1 MPIYLLDTFGSAS
14 IGVYIRATEEFI
26 IVPKQVPSTKVEKL
40 QEWFKTKIVKTNIG
54 GSVLIG
60 SLICANS
67 NGMILPRFVWDEEL
81 EALKSLRD
89 VNITVMDTKR
99 TAYGNLVLTNDYGAV
114 VDPRLSRKD
123 VKVISD
129 TLGVEAI
136 PGEVAGLPYVGALTT
151 ATNRGVMTHPLIKPE
166 EEELLRDVL
175 KVHVG
180 IGTVNCGIP
189 YIATGLIGNS
199 KVAVAGSLTTGPELF
214 MIGQALGV
222 AEEDERGKNVQNNR
236 IDK

>member
-40 QEWFKTKIVKTNIG
+40 QEWFKTKIVRTNIG

-123 VKVISD
+123 VRVISD
-129 TLGVEAI
+129 TLGVEAV

-151 ATNRGVMTHPLIKPE
+151 ATNKGAMAHPLIKPE

-199 KVAVAGSLTTGPELF
+199 KVAAAGSLTTGPELF

-222 AEEDERGKNVQNNR
+222 AEEDE
-236 IDK
+236 

>member
-1 MPIYLLDTFGSAS
+1 MR
-14 IGVYIRATEEFI
+14 VTEEFI
-26 IVPKQVPSTKVEKL
+26 IVPTQVPPTKIRKL
-40 QEWFKTKIVKTNIG
+40 QEWFKTEVVKTNIG

-60 SLICANS
+60 SLVCANS
-67 NGMILPRFVWDEEL
+67 NGIILPRIVWEE
-81 EALKSLRD
+81 EIGALKTLRD

-114 VDPRLSRKD
+114 VDPRLPKKD
-123 VKVISD
+123 VRRISD
-129 TLGVEAI
+129 TLGVEAV
-136 PGEVAGLPYVGALTT
+136 PGEIAGLPYVGALTT
-151 ATNRGVMTHPLIKPE
+151 ATNRGVMTHPLIRPE

-180 IGTVNCGIP
+180 VGTVNCGIP

-199 KVAVAGSLTTGPELF
+199 RVAAAGSLTTGPELF

-222 AEEDERGKNVQNNR
+222 AEENE
-236 IDK
+236 

>member
-1 MPIYLLDTFGSAS
+1 LPIYLLDTFGSAS

-129 TLGVEAI
+129 TLGVEAVS
-136 PGEVAGLPYVGALTT
+136 GEVAGLPYVGALTT
-151 ATNRGVMTHPLIKPE
+151 ATNKGAMAHPLIKPE

-199 KVAVAGSLTTGPELF
+199 KVAAAGSLTTGPELF

-222 AEEDERGKNVQNNR
+222 AEEDE
-236 IDK
+236 

>member
-1 MPIYLLDTFGSAS
+1 LPIYLLDTFGSAS

-40 QEWFKTKIVKTNIG
+40 QGWFKTKIVKANIG

-99 TAYGNLVLTNDYGAV
+99 
-114 VDPRLSRKD
+114 
-123 VKVISD
+123 
-129 TLGVEAI
+129 
-136 PGEVAGLPYVGALTT
+136 GLPYVGALTT
-151 ATNRGVMTHPLIKPE
+151 ATNKGAMAHPLIKPE

-199 KVAVAGSLTTGPELF
+199 KVAAAGSLTTGPELF

-222 AEEDERGKNVQNNR
+222 AEEDE
-236 IDK
+236 